1 MKKGELTLI
10 AFADFSKA
18 FDYSIVIC
26 KLHAIRLSKSA
37 LLWILSYLSNRHQFV
52 QVNDKQ
58 SHLKDVLFGVPQG
71 SVLGPVIF
79 NLYANDLQDCLKNGS
94 TCFLYADDTA
104 ALLHAP
110 PKDLEDCVNRM
121 NNILQSIESW
131 AADSNLLLN
140 ETNSKQMFLT
150 TRQMSR
156 VHDLGDYTPPLS
168 FKNKIVDRVDR
179 FRLLG

>member
-1 MKKGELTLI
+1 MTFK
-10 AFADFSKA
+10 
-18 FDYSIVIC
+18 V
-26 KLHAIRLSKSA
+26 
-37 LLWILSYLSNRHQFV
+37 SNI
-52 QVNDKQ
+52 
-58 SHLKDVLFGVPQG
+58 SW
-71 SVLGPVIF
+71 

-156 VHDLGDYTPPLS
+156 VHDVGDYTPPLS
-168 FKNKIVDRVDR
+168 LKNKLVDRVDR
-179 FRLLG
+179 FRLLGTFLSEDLLRSSLKSGLSMLIMWHHRALECLQFWEKSRTWHLRKQRSHWFKVSYCPS